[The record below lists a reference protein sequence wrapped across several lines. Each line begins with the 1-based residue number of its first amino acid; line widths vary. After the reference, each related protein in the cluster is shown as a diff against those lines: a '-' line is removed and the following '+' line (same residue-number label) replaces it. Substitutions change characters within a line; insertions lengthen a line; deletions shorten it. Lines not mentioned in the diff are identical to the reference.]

1 METHVIHLVI
11 YQVKLN
17 RCSEFE
23 VAFGLTK
30 GVRSRHS
37 LFLQTL
43 TKTPWN
49 RSSPL
54 LVFPAVD
61 GGRASQSVIFVACKR
76 HRSTVHETFIDNLR
90 SIDGFSRIR
99 ALNNYVEEMEKK
111 KSKETNK
118 TKKDTVIDKENN
130 YMF

>member
-76 HRSTVHETFIDNLR
+76 RRSTVREAFIKKSR
-90 SIDGFSRIR
+90 CIGGFSRIR
-99 ALNNYVEEMEKK
+99 AVNNYADEMEK

-118 TKKDTVIDKENN
+118 QTKKDTVDKENN
-130 YMF
+130 CMN